1 MAIATVLSRAQHGMD
16 APLVRVEVHLGN
28 GLPRF
33 TIVGLAE
40 AVVKESKDRV
50 RAAIVNSNLQMPNGR
65 ITVNLSPADLRKE
78 GVRFDLPIA
87 LGILIASD
95 QVVQQPFESC
105 ELYGELSLGGEIRPV
120 RGALLAA
127 TAAARAGHRMIV
139 PPGNVAETLLVS
151 GCRVAVAQQLLDVVA
166 HAAGSSLLTFAEGA
180 APAVVPAHSPDR
192 KSVV

>member
-1 MAIATVLSRAQHGMD
+1 MD

-50 RAAIVNSNLQMPNGR
+50 RAALANSKLQMPNGR
-65 ITVNLSPADLRKE
+65 ITVNLSPADVRKE

-95 QVVQQPFESC
+95 QVVQPPFESC

-120 RGALLAA
+120 RGALLGA
-127 TAAARAGHRMIV
+127 TAVAPARQPLIV
-139 PPGNVAETLLVS
+139 PPSNLAET
-151 GCRVAVAQQLLDVVA
+151 
-166 HAAGSSLLTFAEGA
+166 
-180 APAVVPAHSPDR
+180 
-192 KSVV
+192 